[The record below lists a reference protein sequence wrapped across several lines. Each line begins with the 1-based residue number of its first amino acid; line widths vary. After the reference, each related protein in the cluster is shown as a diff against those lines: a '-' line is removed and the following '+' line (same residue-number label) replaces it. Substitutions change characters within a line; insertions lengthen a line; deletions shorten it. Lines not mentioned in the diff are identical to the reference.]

1 MRNEIRPLEDIAVTG
16 ELVQDATLNALRMAQ
31 MNFAREEHDRLER
44 LILQQVVP
52 AIGGH
57 AAPLSEDLCRHLEQV
72 RTFSGN
78 FCWQHR
84 AVGAAHVAR
93 EVRP

>member
-1 MRNEIRPLEDIAVTG
+1 MHNAIRPLDGMTG

-31 MNFAREEHDRLER
+31 MNFAREEYDRLER
-44 LILQQVVP
+44 LILQQILP
-52 AIGGH
+52 ALGGRISPI
-57 AAPLSEDLCRHLEQV
+57 AEDLCRHLEQV

-78 FCWQHR
+78 FCVRHR

-93 EVRP
+93 EVWS

>member
-1 MRNEIRPLEDIAVTG
+1 MHNAIRPFDGMTG
-16 ELVQDATLNALRMAQ
+16 ELVQDATLNALRMTQ
-31 MNFAREEHDRLER
+31 MNFAREEYDRLER
-44 LILQQVVP
+44 LILQQILP
-52 AIGGH
+52 ALGGRTSPI
-57 AAPLSEDLCRHLEQV
+57 AEDLCRHLEQV

-78 FCWQHR
+78 FCWRHR

>member
-1 MRNEIRPLEDIAVTG
+1 MRNAIRPFDGMTG
-16 ELVQDATLNALRMAQ
+16 ELVQNAALDALRMAQ
-31 MNFAREEHDRLER
+31 MNFAREEYDRLER
-44 LILQQVVP
+44 LILQQIVP
-52 AIGGH
+52 ALGGRTSH
-57 AAPLSEDLCRHLEQV
+57 ITEDLCRHLEHV

-84 AVGAAHVAR
+84 SVGAAHIAR

>member
-1 MRNEIRPLEDIAVTG
+1 MRNAIRPFDGMTG
-16 ELVQDATLNALRMAQ
+16 DLVQNATLDALRVAH
-31 MNFAREEHDRLER
+31 MNFAREEYDRLER
-44 LILQQVVP
+44 LILQQIVP
-52 AIGGH
+52 ALGGRS
-57 AAPLSEDLCRHLEQV
+57 APVSEEICRHLEQV

-84 AVGAAHVAR
+84 SVGAAHVAK

>member
-1 MRNEIRPLEDIAVTG
+1 MHNAIRPFDGMTG
-16 ELVQDATLNALRMAQ
+16 ELVQDATLNALRIAQ
-31 MNFAREEHDRLER
+31 MNLAREEYERLER
-44 LILQQVVP
+44 LILQQILP
-52 AIGGH
+52 ALGGRTSPI
-57 AAPLSEDLCRHLEQV
+57 AEDLCRHLEQV